1 MDRPNQPEQ
10 RPTDSEYRLAYGM
23 VIAALLLVI
32 IYSNN
37 DRFLE
42 HHDAVRSLS
51 IVLAAII
58 GFPLLVWRGFTHD
71 RASRAAEKQAGIAFD
86 SHVADT
92 YTKAIE
98 QLGSK
103 DGDKPN
109 LEIRLGGIFALEK
122 IALADKNYHPQI
134 MEVLCAYVR
143 MNSPLSESE
152 AEGDNRPIRIDAQ
165 TCLTVIG
172 RRKTSFD
179 KNLSSLDLH
188 ATNLQ
193 GAKLQKANLE
203 KANLTGADLSWA
215 NLEGADLSGANLS
228 LESLTW
234 ESPSLESR
242 TWANLSGANLSG
254 ANLSEAN
261 LSEANLAYA
270 NLYEADLSG
279 ANLNGVDL
287 HDVKNITPAQLL
299 SAAICVGGK
308 LLANDPQLY
317 AKTSRLMENITLH
330 DTVFPDSIKV
340 TPSGEHGFTCQQIET
355 QASGA

>member
-143 MNSPLSESE
+143 MNSPSLSESE
-152 AEGDNRPIRIDAQ
+152 AEGDNRPIRTDAQ

-179 KNLSSLDLH
+179 TNLSSLDLH

-193 GAKLQKANLE
+193 RANLQRAYLQGVHLHGADLQGAYLLGANLQGAYLLGAKLQGAI
-203 KANLTGADLSWA
+203 LTGADLQ
-215 NLEGADLSGANLS
+215 GADLRRAFLQEANLYGANL
-228 LESLTW
+228 L
-234 ESPSLESR
+234 
-242 TWANLSGANLSG
+242 
-254 ANLSEAN
+254 
-261 LSEANLAYA
+261 
-270 NLYEADLSG
+270 
-279 ANLNGVDL
+279 
-287 HDVKNITPAQLL
+287 DVKSISPAQLR
-299 SAAICVGGK
+299 SAAICVDGK

-317 AKTSRLMENITLH
+317 AEASAIMSGTIPE
-330 DTVFPDSIKV
+330 DTRFPDFIKV

-355 QASGA
+355 